1 MTLTETISPV
11 ATTVLTKRHRTITA
25 TTNELPTQCKLS
37 TSPSN
42 QPSTSLSKL
51 PSTSTPQTNST
62 PTPSP
67 LSPPPSFPSP
77 TSCPTLLSARTKSA
91 LDFSWST
98 TDEPHATRRREIL
111 ARYPEIAELF
121 GTEPLTFPIV
131 VAIFGTQ
138 MFLAYVVSSLSL
150 SWPVLFVVSWMVG
163 GTLNH
168 SLQLAVHELSHNLCF
183 DSPLANKCCA
193 IFANLATGFPSS
205 VSFQKYHMDHHQWQ
219 GVDGIDTDIP
229 TSTEIA
235 LFSTSTRKILWILLQ
250 PLFYAVRP
258 TIVKPKPY
266 GKWELVNIGV
276 QIVFNVVV
284 AYVLGIKGLAYLI
297 IGTLLGLGLH
307 PAAGHFV
314 AEHYELVSGQ
324 ETYSYYGPCNYVNF
338 NVGYHN
344 EHHDFPRIPWS
355 RLPLVPQIAPE
366 YYTTLP
372 YYTSY
377 LALFYAYI
385 TDTKLGPHARIK
397 RTTKSPSDTA
407 AAAIS
412 VEERSRRKKRW
423 DGWSFVVI
431 AIGWFSVCIGYVV
444 YHVLYS

>member
-1 MTLTETISPV
+1 MTLTKTISPV
-11 ATTVLTKRHRTITA
+11 ATVLTKRPTIT
-25 TTNELPTQCKLS
+25 TPTDDFPIISKSS
-37 TSPSN
+37 TLQSCRDPS
-42 QPSTSLSKL
+42 SASAS
-51 PSTSTPQTNST
+51 PSTSTPRPNST
-62 PTPSP
+62 STSSATASSPSSF
-67 LSPPPSFPSP
+67 LSSP
-77 TSCPTLLSARTKSA
+77 ASCPTRLNARSTSS

-98 TDEPHATRRREIL
+98 SDEPHATRRREIL
-111 ARYPEIAELF
+111 SKYPEIAQLF
-121 GTEPLTFPIV
+121 GTEPLTFPII
-131 VAIFGTQ
+131 VAIFATQ
-138 MFLAYVVSSLSL
+138 MFFAYLVSSLSL
-150 SWPVLFVVSWMVG
+150 SWPLLFLLSWIVG

-183 DSPLANKCCA
+183 DSSLANKCAA

-219 GVDGIDTDIP
+219 GVDGVDTDIP
-229 TSTEIA
+229 TQAEIA
-235 LFSTSTRKILWILLQ
+235 LFSTSLRKVLWILLQ
-250 PLFYAVRP
+250 PVFYAVRP

-266 GKWELVNIGV
+266 GKWELINIGV

-284 AYVLGIKGLAYLI
+284 AQALGIKGLSYMI

-366 YYTTLP
+366 YYLPLP

-385 TDTKLGPHARIK
+385 TDSKLGPHARIK
-397 RTTKSPSDTA
+397 RKQAVPSSERSV
-407 AAAIS
+407 S
-412 VEERSRRKKRW
+412 VEERAKRKKRW
-423 DGWSFVVI
+423 DGWSFVFI
-431 AIGWFSVCIGYVV
+431 AIGWFSVCIGYVAYNV
-444 YHVLYS
+444 MYS

>member
-1 MTLTETISPV
+1 M
-11 ATTVLTKRHRTITA
+11 
-25 TTNELPTQCKLS
+25 
-37 TSPSN
+37 
-42 QPSTSLSKL
+42 
-51 PSTSTPQTNST
+51 
-62 PTPSP
+62 
-67 LSPPPSFPSP
+67 
-77 TSCPTLLSARTKSA
+77 
-91 LDFSWST
+91 
-98 TDEPHATRRREIL
+98 
-111 ARYPEIAELF
+111 F

-131 VAIFGTQ
+131 VAIFATQ
-138 MFLAYVVSSLSL
+138 MFFAYLVSSLSL
-150 SWPVLFVVSWMVG
+150 SWPLLFLLSWTVG

-183 DSPLANKCCA
+183 DSPLANKCAA

-229 TSTEIA
+229 TQAEIA
-235 LFSTSTRKILWILLQ
+235 LFSSSVRKLLWIMLQ
-250 PLFYAVRP
+250 PVFYAVRP

-266 GKWELVNIGV
+266 GKWELINIGV
-276 QIVFNVVV
+276 QIVFNVLI
-284 AYVLGIKGLAYLI
+284 AQALGIKGLSYII

-366 YYTTLP
+366 YYLPLP

-385 TDTKLGPHARIK
+385 TDSKLGPHARIK
-397 RTTKSPSDTA
+397 RKQLVVSKGEGSV
-407 AAAIS
+407 S
-412 VEERSRRKKRW
+412 VEERAKRKKRW
-423 DGWSFVVI
+423 DGWSFVCI
-431 AIGWFSVCIGYVV
+431 AIGWFSVCIGYVLYNVV
-444 YHVLYS
+444 YS